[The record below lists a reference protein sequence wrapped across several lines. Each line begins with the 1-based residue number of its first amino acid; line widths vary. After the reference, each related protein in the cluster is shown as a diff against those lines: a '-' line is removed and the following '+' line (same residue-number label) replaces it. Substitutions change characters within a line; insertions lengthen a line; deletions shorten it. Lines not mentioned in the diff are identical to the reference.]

1 MNNTRY
7 LIALALAGIAAPA
20 AFAHTELA
28 RTVPADAEV
37 VESAPEQIELEFS
50 AAVRL
55 TALTVQQTG
64 GEKRS
69 LGPLPGE
76 MTEAFDIALPVLDDG
91 HYVVSWRALSEDTH
105 VMTGEFM
112 FVIGEGA
119 SHEEH
124 MSEESQATHGE
135 AD

>member
-1 MNNTRY
+1 MNIRY
-7 LIALALAGIAAPA
+7 LFALAFAGIAAPA
-20 AFAHTELA
+20 ALAHTELA
-28 RTVPADAEV
+28 GTVPADEAV

-55 TALTVQQTG
+55 TALTVQKTG

-76 MTEAFDIALPVLDDG
+76 MTAAFNVALPALDDG

-112 FVIGEGA
+112 FAIGEGA

-124 MSEESQATHGE
+124 MSEETHASQDE